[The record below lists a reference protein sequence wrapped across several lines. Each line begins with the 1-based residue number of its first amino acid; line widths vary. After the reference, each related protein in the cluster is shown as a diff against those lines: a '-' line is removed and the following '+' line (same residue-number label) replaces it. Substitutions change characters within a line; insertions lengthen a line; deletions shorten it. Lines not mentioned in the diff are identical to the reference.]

1 LPALESSDTVQPY
14 RDVLQGQRKARRFV
28 MPYYLVQAAYTPEA
42 WAGLVKK
49 PQDRARAL
57 RPIAKQLKGRLVSL
71 YLAFGDYDIVGVV
84 EFPDNDSA
92 AAFSMAAAAGGAV
105 KGIKTTPLMTVQEGV
120 KAMRKAK
127 RAGYKP
133 PS

>member
-1 LPALESSDTVQPY
+1 
-14 RDVLQGQRKARRFV
+14 
-28 MPYYLVQAAYTPEA
+28 MPYYLIQAAYTPEA

-57 RPIAKQLKGRLVSL
+57 RPIASQLKGKLVSF
-71 YLAFGDYDIVGVV
+71 YLAFGDYDVV
-84 EFPDNDSA
+84 AVAEFPDNDSA

-127 RAGYKP
+127 GSGYKP